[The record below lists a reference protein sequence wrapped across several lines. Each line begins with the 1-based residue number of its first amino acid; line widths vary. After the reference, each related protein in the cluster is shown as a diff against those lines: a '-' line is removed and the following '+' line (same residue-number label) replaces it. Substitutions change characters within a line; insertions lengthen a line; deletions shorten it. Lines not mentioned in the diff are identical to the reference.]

1 MMELQ
6 NSKNINPRGFNS
18 DLLMAQSRAKFSA
31 SFQCGL
37 APQVICRSRK
47 KSWCLKGDLSS
58 SIPYFGRFGSGFLVK
73 QN

>member
-37 APQVICRSRK
+37 VPQVICRSRK
-47 KSWCLKGDLSS
+47 KTWSL
-58 SIPYFGRFGSGFLVK
+58 
-73 QN
+73 Q